1 MIFLDTH
8 VLVWLY
14 EGLIEK
20 FPKKIQNKINSLD
33 LFISPMIELELD
45 FLYEIGRIN
54 ETGVEIVRYLNAH
67 LGINISR
74 VDFYKVIEE
83 AQHLIWT
90 RDPFDRLI
98 VANASMFQA
107 PLITKDEKIQQHY
120 SLAIW

>member
-14 EGLIEK
+14 EGLIDK
-20 FPKKIQNKINSLD
+20 FSKDIQNKLNSME

-54 ETGVEIVRYLNAH
+54 ETGVGIVRYLDAH
-67 LGINISR
+67 LGVNISR

-120 SLAIW
+120 TLAIW